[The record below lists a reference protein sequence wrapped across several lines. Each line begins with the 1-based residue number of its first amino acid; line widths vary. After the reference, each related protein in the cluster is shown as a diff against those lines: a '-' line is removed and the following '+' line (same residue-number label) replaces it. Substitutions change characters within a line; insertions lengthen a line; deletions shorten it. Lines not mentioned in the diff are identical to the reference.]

1 MHSSVAIF
9 QQHQRMEFIFQ
20 NAFGIQQFVLLG
32 WSLCCKHF
40 TVVITYYL
48 TVTKYPFHKWKWS
61 FSLFTYICLSAITFK
76 TFTELWVTLW
86 VSCFVF
92 VFCFFFCNFHF
103 LQTLQTILNNYTTRQ
118 NILANYKI
126 TLWVSCFVFVYPQ
139 TVSYVPNVAHV
150 FGFTIHDYSLTIIRR
165 WYLKCRP

>member
-1 MHSSVAIF
+1 LLQTFYGRHNLLFDRNEIPISQMEMELFPFYLYLSFRNHIQDFHRTMSYTVGVFFCIF
-9 QQHQRMEFIFQ
+9 
-20 NAFGIQQFVLLG
+20 
-32 WSLCCKHF
+32 
-40 TVVITYYL
+40 
-48 TVTKYPFHKWKWS
+48 
-61 FSLFTYICLSAITFK
+61 
-76 TFTELWVTLW
+76 
-86 VSCFVF
+86 FVF
-92 VFCFFFCNFHF
+92 FVCNFHF

-165 WYLKCRP
+165 